1 MRVWSGLKRP
11 ALVVGNILRD
21 AWFIRSFPCAGALSE
36 ASALPVLTLRLRIAL
51 AFLSIYTIWGSTYLA
66 IRFAI
71 ETFPPFLMAA
81 IRFLIAGGVLYA
93 WMRLRGAPRPTRAN
107 WKAATIVGGLLLL
120 GGNGGV
126 TKAELVIPSSLA
138 AVLITTVPIWM
149 ALLELL
155 RKDRIV
161 PTLHVVIG
169 LVLGFGGVI
178 LLVGPGDLGGSG
190 GLNPLWAGVLIF
202 AALSWAIGSV
212 YSRNAPLPKTPL
224 LGSGME
230 MLAGGALLL
239 VASLISQEWAGF
251 QPGNVSFLSL
261 VSFIYLIVFGSLIG
275 FSSYVWL
282 LTKTTTARVS
292 TYAYVNPVVA
302 VFLGYFLVGEQLTLR
317 TLLASSVIVIAVVVI
332 TTFKSRQT
340 VPDNNGSTS

>member
-1 MRVWSGLKRP
+1 MSP
-11 ALVVGNILRD
+11 P
-21 AWFIRSFPCAGALSE
+21 FTRSLP
-36 ASALPVLTLRLRIAL
+36 LPVLSLRLQIAL

-71 ETFPPFLMAA
+71 ETFPPFLMAST
-81 IRFLIAGGVLYA
+81 RFVIAGGVLYA
-93 WMRLRGAPRPTRAN
+93 WIRLRGAQRPTWAN
-107 WKAATIVGGLLLL
+107 WKAAIIVGGLLLL

-126 TKAELVIPSSLA
+126 TKAEQVIPSSLA
-138 AVLITTVPIWM
+138 AVLITIVPIWM

-161 PTLHVVIG
+161 PTLHVVLG
-169 LVLGFGGVI
+169 LVLGFGGVV
-178 LLVGPGDLGGSG
+178 LMVEPGDLAGRA
-190 GLNPLWAGVLIF
+190 GLNSFWAGVLIF
-202 AALSWAIGSV
+202 ASFSWAIGSA
-212 YSRNAPLPKTPL
+212 YFRTAPLPTTPL

-239 VASLISQEWAGF
+239 LASLVSKEWAGF

-261 VSFIYLIVFGSLIG
+261 VSFIYLIVFGSLVG

-302 VFLGYFLVGEQLTLR
+302 VFLGYFLAAEQPTLR

-332 TTFKSRQT
+332 TTFNQDGPLPTTLDRGANSL
-340 VPDNNGSTS
+340 

>member
-1 MRVWSGLKRP
+1 MVYSDRYSRRFRPGLSMR
-11 ALVVGNILRD
+11 
-21 AWFIRSFPCAGALSE
+21 
-36 ASALPVLTLRLRIAL
+36 VLTLRWRIAL

-71 ETFPPFLMAA
+71 ETFPPFLMAGL
-81 IRFLIAGGVLYA
+81 RFLIAGGVLYA
-93 WMRLRGAPRPTRAN
+93 WTRFRGAPSPTRAN

-126 TKAELVIPSSLA
+126 VKAEQVFPSGLT

-149 ALLELL
+149 ALVELL

-161 PTLHVVIG
+161 PTLHVALG
-169 LVLGFGGVI
+169 LILGFGGVV
-178 LLVGPGDLGGSG
+178 LLVGPGDLVGSG
-190 GLNPLWAGVLIF
+190 GLNPVWVGVLIF
-202 AALSWAIGSV
+202 ASLSWAIGSV
-212 YSRNAPLPKTPL
+212 YSRKASLPKTPL
-224 LGSGME
+224 LGSGLE

-239 VASLISQEWAGF
+239 VASLVSLEWVGF
-251 QPGNVSFLSL
+251 QPSHVSVLSL
-261 VSFIYLIVFGSLIG
+261 VSFIYLIVFGSLVC

-302 VFLGYFLVGEQLTLR
+302 VFLGYFLAGEQLTLR
-317 TLLASSVIVIAVVVI
+317 TLLASTVIVIAVVVI
-332 TTFKSRQT
+332 TTFKSRQA
-340 VPDNNGSTS
+340 VPDDE

>member
-1 MRVWSGLKRP
+1 MR
-11 ALVVGNILRD
+11 
-21 AWFIRSFPCAGALSE
+21 
-36 ASALPVLTLRLRIAL
+36 VLTLRWRIAL
-51 AFLSIYTIWGSTYLA
+51 AFLSIYAIWGSTYLA
-66 IRFAI
+66 IRFAV

-81 IRFLIAGGVLYA
+81 IRFLIAGGALYA
-93 WMRLRGAPRPTRAN
+93 WMRLKGAPRPTRAN

-126 TKAELVIPSSLA
+126 VKAEQVFPSGLT

-149 ALLELL
+149 ALVELL

-161 PTLHVVIG
+161 PTLHVVLG
-169 LVLGFGGVI
+169 LVLGFGGVV
-178 LLVGPGDLGGSG
+178 LLVGPGNLVGSG
-190 GLNPLWAGVLIF
+190 GLNPLWIGVLIL
-202 AALSWAIGSV
+202 ASLSWAIGSV
-212 YSRNAPLPKTPL
+212 YSRKALLPKTPL

-239 VASLISQEWAGF
+239 VASLISLEWVGF
-251 QPGNVSFLSL
+251 QPSNLSVLSL

-302 VFLGYFLVGEQLTLR
+302 VFLGYFLAGEQLTLR

-332 TTFKSRQT
+332 TTFKSRRA
-340 VPDNNGSTS
+340 VPYDD

>member
-1 MRVWSGLKRP
+1 
-11 ALVVGNILRD
+11 
-21 AWFIRSFPCAGALSE
+21 
-36 ASALPVLTLRLRIAL
+36 LRIAL

-81 IRFLIAGGVLYA
+81 IRFLIAGGVLYG
-93 WMRLRGAPRPTRAN
+93 WMRLRGASRPTRAN
-107 WKAATIVGGLLLL
+107 WKAATIIGGFLLL

-126 TKAELVIPSSLA
+126 TNAEQVIPSGLA

-149 ALLELL
+149 ALAELL
-155 RKDRIV
+155 RRDRIV
-161 PTLHVVIG
+161 PTLQVVLG
-169 LVLGFGGVI
+169 LILGFGGVV
-178 LLVGPGDLGGSG
+178 LLVGPGDLAGSS
-190 GLNPLWAGVLIF
+190 GLNPLWAGVLIL
-202 AALSWAIGSV
+202 ASLSWAVGSV
-212 YSRNAPLPKTPL
+212 YSRKASLPTAPL

-239 VASLISQEWAGF
+239 VASFVSQEWVGF
-251 QPGNVSFLSL
+251 QPGKVSLLSL

-282 LTKTTTARVS
+282 LTKTTTARAS

-302 VFLGYFLVGEQLTLR
+302 VFLGYFLAGEQLTLR
-317 TLLASSVIVIAVVVI
+317 TLLASSVIIIAVVVI
-332 TTFKSRQT
+332 TTYKSKQHSLGN
-340 VPDNNGSTS
+340 D

>member
-1 MRVWSGLKRP
+1 MHGLSGSIQP
-11 ALVVGNILRD
+11 ALSAGLALR
-21 AWFIRSFPCAGALSE
+21 
-36 ASALPVLTLRLRIAL
+36 VLTMRSRIAL

-66 IRFAI
+66 IRFAV

-107 WKAATIVGGLLLL
+107 WKAATIIGGLLLL

-126 TKAELVIPSSLA
+126 VKAEQVFPSGLT

-149 ALLELL
+149 ALVELL

-161 PTLHVVIG
+161 PTLQVVLG
-169 LVLGFGGVI
+169 LVLGFGGVV
-178 LLVGPGDLGGSG
+178 LLVGPGDLAGSG
-190 GLNPLWAGVLIF
+190 GLNPLWAGVLIL
-202 AALSWAIGSV
+202 ASLSWAIGSV
-212 YSRNAPLPKTPL
+212 YSRKASLPKTPL

-239 VASLISQEWAGF
+239 VASLVSLELTGF
-251 QPGNVSFLSL
+251 QPGNVSVLSL

-302 VFLGYFLVGEQLTLR
+302 VFLGYFLAGEQLTLR

-340 VPDNNGSTS
+340 VPDNEGSET

>member
-1 MRVWSGLKRP
+1 
-11 ALVVGNILRD
+11 
-21 AWFIRSFPCAGALSE
+21 
-36 ASALPVLTLRLRIAL
+36 L

-107 WKAATIVGGLLLL
+107 WTAATIIGGLLLL

-126 TKAELVIPSSLA
+126 TKAEQVIPSSLA
-138 AVLITTVPIWM
+138 AVLITIVPIWM

-161 PTLHVVIG
+161 PTLHVILA
-169 LVLGFGGVI
+169 LVLGFGGVV
-178 LLVGPGDLGGSG
+178 LLVGPGDLAGGG
-190 GLNPLWAGVLIF
+190 GLNSLWAGVVIF
-202 AALSWAIGSV
+202 ASLSWAIGSV
-212 YSRNAPLPKTPL
+212 YSRTASLPKTPL

-230 MLAGGALLL
+230 MLVGGAFLLM
-239 VASLISQEWAGF
+239 ASLVFGEWPGF
-251 QPGNVSFLSL
+251 QPGNISFLSL
-261 VSFIYLIVFGSLIG
+261 VSFIYLIIFGSLIA

-282 LTKTTTARVS
+282 LTKTTTAKAS
-292 TYAYVNPVVA
+292 TYAYVNPIVA
-302 VFLGYFLVGEQLTLR
+302 VFLGYFLAGEQLTPR

-332 TTFKSRQT
+332 TTFKSRQIT
-340 VPDNNGSTS
+340 PKDDSSPS

>member
-1 MRVWSGLKRP
+1 MPL
-11 ALVVGNILRD
+11 
-21 AWFIRSFPCAGALSE
+21 
-36 ASALPVLTLRLRIAL
+36 LTLRLRIAL

-66 IRFAI
+66 IRFAV
-71 ETFPPFLMAA
+71 ETLPPFLMAA
-81 IRFLIAGGVLYA
+81 VRFLIAGGVLYT

-107 WKAATIVGGLLLL
+107 WKAAAIIGGLLLL

-126 TKAELVIPSSLA
+126 TKAEQVIPSSLA
-138 AVLITTVPIWM
+138 AVLITIVPIWM

-161 PTLHVVIG
+161 PTLHVVLG
-169 LVLGFGGVI
+169 LVLGFGGVV

-190 GLNPLWAGVLIF
+190 ELNPLWAGVLIF

-239 VASLISQEWAGF
+239 VASLISKEWAGF

-261 VSFIYLIVFGSLIG
+261 VSFIYLIVFGSVIG

-302 VFLGYFLVGEQLTLR
+302 VFLGYFLAAEQLTLR

-332 TTFKSRQT
+332 TTFKSRRT
-340 VPDNNGSTS
+340 APDHARSRS

>member
-1 MRVWSGLKRP
+1 MVYSDRYSRRFRPGLSMRVS
-11 ALVVGNILRD
+11 
-21 AWFIRSFPCAGALSE
+21 
-36 ASALPVLTLRLRIAL
+36 TLQWRIAM

-81 IRFLIAGGVLYA
+81 IRFLIAGGLLYA

-126 TKAELVIPSSLA
+126 TKAEQVIPSSLA

-178 LLVGPGDLGGSG
+178 LLVGPGDLSGSG
-190 GLNPLWAGVLIF
+190 GLNPLWAGVLIL

-212 YSRNAPLPKTPL
+212 YSRNAPLPTTPL

-239 VASLISQEWAGF
+239 VASLISKEWAGF

-261 VSFIYLIVFGSLIG
+261 VSFIYLIVFGSLVG

-302 VFLGYFLVGEQLTLR
+302 VFLGYFLAAEQLTLR

-332 TTFKSRQT
+332 TTFKSRRT
-340 VPDNNGSTS
+340 RNDNSRSRS

>member
-1 MRVWSGLKRP
+1 M
-11 ALVVGNILRD
+11 
-21 AWFIRSFPCAGALSE
+21 
-36 ASALPVLTLRLRIAL
+36 LTLRLRIAL

-81 IRFLIAGGVLYA
+81 IRFLIAGSVLYA
-93 WMRLRGAPRPTRAN
+93 LMRLRGAPRPTRAN
-107 WKAATIVGGLLLL
+107 WKAATVVGGLLLL

-126 TKAELVIPSSLA
+126 TKAEQVLPSGLT
-138 AVLITTVPIWM
+138 AVLITIVPIWM
-149 ALLELL
+149 ALVELL

-161 PTLHVVIG
+161 PTQQVVLG
-169 LVLGFGGVI
+169 LVLGFGGVV
-178 LLVGPGDLGGSG
+178 LLVGPGDFAGSG
-190 GLNPLWAGVLIF
+190 ALNPLWVGVLLL
-202 AALSWAIGSV
+202 ASLSWAIGSV
-212 YSRNAPLPKTPL
+212 YSRKASLPKTPL

-230 MLAGGALLL
+230 MLAGGVLLL
-239 VASLISQEWAGF
+239 VASLVSQEWAGF
-251 QPGNVSFLSL
+251 QPNNVSMLSL
-261 VSFIYLIVFGSLIG
+261 VSFIYLIAFGSLIA

-282 LTKTTTARVS
+282 LTKTTSARVS

-302 VFLGYFLVGEQLTLR
+302 VLLGYLLAGEQLTVR

-340 VPDNNGSTS
+340 DHVNDSSTS

>member
-1 MRVWSGLKRP
+1 M
-11 ALVVGNILRD
+11 
-21 AWFIRSFPCAGALSE
+21 
-36 ASALPVLTLRLRIAL
+36 RLRIAL

-93 WMRLRGAPRPTRAN
+93 WMRLRGASRPTRAN
-107 WKAATIVGGLLLL
+107 WKAATVVGGLLLL

-126 TKAELVIPSSLA
+126 TKAEQVIPSSLA

-169 LVLGFGGVI
+169 LVLGLGGVI

-190 GLNPLWAGVLIF
+190 GLNPLWAGVLIL

-212 YSRNAPLPKTPL
+212 YSRNALLPKTPL

-239 VASLISQEWAGF
+239 AASLVSLEWVGF
-251 QPGNVSFLSL
+251 RPSNVSFLSL
-261 VSFIYLIVFGSLIG
+261 VSFVYLIVFGSLIG

-302 VFLGYFLVGEQLTLR
+302 VFLGYFLAGEQLTLR

-332 TTFKSRQT
+332 TTFKSRQA
-340 VPDNNGSTS
+340 VPDDDEESKG

>member
-1 MRVWSGLKRP
+1 M
-11 ALVVGNILRD
+11 
-21 AWFIRSFPCAGALSE
+21 
-36 ASALPVLTLRLRIAL
+36 RLRIAL

-66 IRFAI
+66 IRFAV

-81 IRFLIAGGVLYA
+81 VRFLIAGGVLYA

-107 WKAATIVGGLLLL
+107 WKAAAIIGGLLLL

-161 PTLHVVIG
+161 PTLHVVVG

-178 LLVGPGDLGGSG
+178 LLIGPGDVGGSG

-212 YSRNAPLPKTPL
+212 YSRNALLPKTPL

-230 MLAGGALLL
+230 MLAGGALLF

-251 QPGNVSFLSL
+251 QPGKISLLSL

-292 TYAYVNPVVA
+292 TYAYINPVVA
-302 VFLGYFLVGEQLTLR
+302 VLLGYFLAAEQLTLR

-340 VPDNNGSTS
+340 VSDGDESKG

>member
-1 MRVWSGLKRP
+1 ML
-11 ALVVGNILRD
+11 ALTRCLRIQL
-21 AWFIRSFPCAGALSE
+21 AFPC
-36 ASALPVLTLRLRIAL
+36 T
-51 AFLSIYTIWGSTYLA
+51 YTIWGSTYLA

-71 ETFPPFLMAA
+71 ETVPPFLMAA

-93 WMRLRGAPRPTRAN
+93 WMRLRGSPRPTRAN

-126 TKAELVIPSSLA
+126 TKAELVIPSSVA

-149 ALLELL
+149 ALVELL

-161 PTLHVVIG
+161 PTLHVVVG

-212 YSRNAPLPKTPL
+212 YSRNAPLPTTPL

-239 VASLISQEWAGF
+239 GASLISKEWAGF
-251 QPGNVSFLSL
+251 QPGNVSILSL
-261 VSFIYLIVFGSLIG
+261 VSFIYLIVFGSVIG

-302 VFLGYFLVGEQLTLR
+302 VFLGYFLAAEQLTLR

-332 TTFKSRQT
+332 TTFKSRRT
-340 VPDNNGSTS
+340 APDHARSRS

>member
-1 MRVWSGLKRP
+1 MSP
-11 ALVVGNILRD
+11 P
-21 AWFIRSFPCAGALSE
+21 FTRSLP
-36 ASALPVLTLRLRIAL
+36 LPVLSLRLQIAL

-66 IRFAI
+66 IRFAV
-71 ETFPPFLMAA
+71 ETFPPYLMAA
-81 IRFLIAGGVLYA
+81 IRFLIAGGALYA
-93 WMRLRGAPRPTRAN
+93 WMRLKGAPRPTRAN

-126 TKAELVIPSSLA
+126 VKAEQVFPSGLT

-149 ALLELL
+149 ALVELL

-161 PTLHVVIG
+161 PTLHVVLG
-169 LVLGFGGVI
+169 LVLGFGGVV

-190 GLNPLWAGVLIF
+190 ELNPLWAGVLIF

-239 VASLISQEWAGF
+239 VASLISKEWAGF
-251 QPGNVSFLSL
+251 QPGNISFLSL
-261 VSFIYLIVFGSLIG
+261 VSFIYLIVFGSVIG
-275 FSSYVWL
+275 FSS
-282 LTKTTTARVS
+282 
-292 TYAYVNPVVA
+292 
-302 VFLGYFLVGEQLTLR
+302 
-317 TLLASSVIVIAVVVI
+317 
-332 TTFKSRQT
+332 
-340 VPDNNGSTS
+340 

>member
-1 MRVWSGLKRP
+1 MVYPILSLRRSSKRGVGSARVDTATAHRTCVPLDLHDLGLHLPGHTVRNRNTS
-11 ALVVGNILRD
+11 AVSDGRNSISNCGR
-21 AWFIRSFPCAGALSE
+21 
-36 ASALPVLTLRLRIAL
+36 SALRLD
-51 AFLSIYTIWGSTYLA
+51 AF
-66 IRFAI
+66 
-71 ETFPPFLMAA
+71 E
-81 IRFLIAGGVLYA
+81 
-93 WMRLRGAPRPTRAN
+93 RGPASNMGKLEGRDHRR
-107 WKAATIVGGLLLL
+107 GLLLL

-190 GLNPLWAGVLIF
+190 GLDPLWAGVLIF
-202 AALSWAIGSV
+202 AALSWAVGSV
-212 YSRNAPLPKTPL
+212 YSRDAPLPTTPL

-239 VASLISQEWAGF
+239 VASLISKEWAGF

-261 VSFIYLIVFGSLIG
+261 VSFIYLIVFGSVIG

-302 VFLGYFLVGEQLTLR
+302 VFLGYFLAAEQLTLR

-332 TTFKSRQT
+332 TTFKSRRT
-340 VPDNNGSTS
+340 APDHARSRS

>member
-1 MRVWSGLKRP
+1 MVYSDRYSRRFRPGLSMR
-11 ALVVGNILRD
+11 
-21 AWFIRSFPCAGALSE
+21 
-36 ASALPVLTLRLRIAL
+36 VLTLRWRIAL

-81 IRFLIAGGVLYA
+81 VRFLIAGGVLYA
-93 WMRLRGAPRPTRAN
+93 WTRLRGAPSPTRAN

-126 TKAELVIPSSLA
+126 TRAELVIPSSLT

-149 ALLELL
+149 ALVELL

-161 PTLHVVIG
+161 PTLHVVLG
-169 LVLGFGGVI
+169 LVLGFGGVV
-178 LLVGPGDLGGSG
+178 LLVGPGDLAGSG
-190 GLNPLWAGVLIF
+190 GLNPLWTGVLIL
-202 AALSWAIGSV
+202 ASLSWAIGSV
-212 YSRNAPLPKTPL
+212 YSRKASLPKTPL

-239 VASLISQEWAGF
+239 VASLISLEWVGF
-251 QPGNVSFLSL
+251 QPSNLSVLSL

-302 VFLGYFLVGEQLTLR
+302 VFLGYFLAGEQLTLR

-332 TTFKSRQT
+332 TTFKSSRA
-340 VPDNNGSTS
+340 VPYDD

>member
-1 MRVWSGLKRP
+1 MVYSDRYSRRFRSGLSMR
-11 ALVVGNILRD
+11 
-21 AWFIRSFPCAGALSE
+21 
-36 ASALPVLTLRLRIAL
+36 VLTLRWRIAL

-93 WMRLRGAPRPTRAN
+93 WMRLRGSPRPTRAN
-107 WKAATIVGGLLLL
+107 WRAATIVGGLLLL

-126 TKAELVIPSSLA
+126 TNAEQVIPSGLA

-149 ALLELL
+149 ALAELL
-155 RKDRIV
+155 RRDRIV
-161 PTLHVVIG
+161 PTLHVVLG

-230 MLAGGALLL
+230 MIAGGVLLL
-239 VASLISQEWAGF
+239 VASVISQEWSGF
-251 QPGNVSFLSL
+251 HLGNVSFLSL
-261 VSFIYLIVFGSLIG
+261 VSFIYLIVFGSVIG

-302 VFLGYFLVGEQLTLR
+302 VFLGYFLAGEQLTLR

-332 TTFKSRQT
+332 TTFKSRRT
-340 VPDNNGSTS
+340 GPDYDSSPS

>member
-1 MRVWSGLKRP
+1 
-11 ALVVGNILRD
+11 
-21 AWFIRSFPCAGALSE
+21 
-36 ASALPVLTLRLRIAL
+36 LRIAL

-126 TKAELVIPSSLA
+126 VKSEQVISSSLT

-149 ALLELL
+149 ALVELL

-161 PTLHVVIG
+161 PTPHVILG
-169 LVLGFGGVI
+169 LILGFVGVV
-178 LLVGPGDLGGSG
+178 LLVGPGNLAGSG
-190 GLNPLWAGVLIF
+190 GLNPLWAGVLIL
-202 AALSWAIGSV
+202 ASLSWATGSV
-212 YSRNAPLPKTPL
+212 YSRSASLPKTAL

-230 MLAGGALLL
+230 MLAGGILLL
-239 VASLISQEWAGF
+239 VASLVSQEWVGF
-251 QPGNVSFLSL
+251 QPNNLSFLSL
-261 VSFIYLIVFGSLIG
+261 VSFVYLIVFGSLIG

-282 LTKTTTARVS
+282 LAKTTTARVS

-302 VFLGYFLVGEQLTLR
+302 VFLGYFLAGEQLTLR

-332 TTFKSRQT
+332 TTYKSRQST
-340 VPDNNGSTS
+340 LGSSRLES

>member
-1 MRVWSGLKRP
+1 MPL
-11 ALVVGNILRD
+11 
-21 AWFIRSFPCAGALSE
+21 
-36 ASALPVLTLRLRIAL
+36 LTLRLRIAL

-93 WMRLRGAPRPTRAN
+93 WMRLRGASRPTRAN
-107 WKAATIVGGLLLL
+107 WKAAIVVGGLLLL

-126 TKAELVIPSSLA
+126 TKAEQVIPSSLA

-202 AALSWAIGSV
+202 AALSWAMGSV
-212 YSRNAPLPKTPL
+212 YSRNAPLPTTPL

-239 VASLISQEWAGF
+239 AASLISKEWAGF

-261 VSFIYLIVFGSLIG
+261 VSFIYLIVFGSLVG

-302 VFLGYFLVGEQLTLR
+302 VFLGYFLAAEQLTLR
-317 TLLASSVIVIAVVVI
+317 TLLASSVIVVAVVVI
-332 TTFKSRQT
+332 TTFKSRRT
-340 VPDNNGSTS
+340 APDHARSRS

>member
-1 MRVWSGLKRP
+1 
-11 ALVVGNILRD
+11 
-21 AWFIRSFPCAGALSE
+21 
-36 ASALPVLTLRLRIAL
+36 
-51 AFLSIYTIWGSTYLA
+51 
-66 IRFAI
+66 
-71 ETFPPFLMAA
+71 MAA

-138 AVLITTVPIWM
+138 AVLITIVPIWM

-169 LVLGFGGVI
+169 LVLGFGGVV
-178 LLVGPGDLGGSG
+178 LLIGPGDLGGSG
-190 GLNPLWAGVLIF
+190 GLNLLWAGVLIF

-212 YSRNAPLPKTPL
+212 YSRNASLPKTPL

-230 MLAGGALLL
+230 MLAGGVLLLL

-261 VSFIYLIVFGSLIG
+261 VSVIYLIVFGSLIG

-302 VFLGYFLVGEQLTLR
+302 VFLGYFLAAEQLTLR

-340 VPDNNGSTS
+340 VPDNDESKG

>member
-1 MRVWSGLKRP
+1 MP
-11 ALVVGNILRD
+11 Q
-21 AWFIRSFPCAGALSE
+21 
-36 ASALPVLTLRLRIAL
+36 LTLRLRIAL

-71 ETFPPFLMAA
+71 ETFPPFLMAGL
-81 IRFLIAGGVLYA
+81 RFLMAGGVLYA
-93 WMRLRGAPRPTRAN
+93 WTRFRGAPSPTRAN

-126 TKAELVIPSSLA
+126 VKAEQVFPSGLTA
-138 AVLITTVPIWM
+138 ILITTVPIWM
-149 ALLELL
+149 ALVELL

-161 PTLHVVIG
+161 PTPQVVLG
-169 LVLGFGGVI
+169 LVLGFGGVV
-178 LLVGPGDLGGSG
+178 LLVGPGDLAGSS

-202 AALSWAIGSV
+202 AAFSWATGSV
-212 YSRNAPLPKTPL
+212 YSRKASLPEKPL

-230 MLAGGALLL
+230 MLAGGVLLL
-239 VASLISQEWAGF
+239 VVSLVSQEWVGF
-251 QPGNVSFLSL
+251 QASSVSFLSL
-261 VSFIYLIVFGSLIG
+261 VSFIYLIVFGSLLG

-302 VFLGYFLVGEQLTLR
+302 VFLGYFLAKEQLTVR
-317 TLLASSVIVIAVVVI
+317 SLLASSVIVIAVVVI
-332 TTFKSRQT
+332 TTYKSRQT
-340 VPDNNGSTS
+340 VPDKEG